1 MMSIEG
7 LLIGLLYICL
17 YAVILCIVVYALLF
31 FAARF
36 GLGIPP
42 QIVNLIWAAVG
53 LVIIIMIV
61 SLLFG
66 WRPGVPFRARA
77 EPVTGGAV
85 AALSARTTGDMPRLL
100 TAIAPSL
107 SHCNGPT
114 NLIEKI
120 IVRSVCGIMT

>member
-1 MMSIEG
+1 MSLEG

-36 GLGIPP
+36 GLAIPP

-61 SLLFG
+61 SAAVRLAAGYALSSARRTSHK
-66 WRPGVPFRARA
+66 WRRCRLIRRARPTSA
-77 EPVTGGAV
+77 VVASACAILRCGQSWPVW
-85 AALSARTTGDMPRLL
+85 LL
-100 TAIAPSL
+100 
-107 SHCNGPT
+107 
-114 NLIEKI
+114 
-120 IVRSVCGIMT
+120 